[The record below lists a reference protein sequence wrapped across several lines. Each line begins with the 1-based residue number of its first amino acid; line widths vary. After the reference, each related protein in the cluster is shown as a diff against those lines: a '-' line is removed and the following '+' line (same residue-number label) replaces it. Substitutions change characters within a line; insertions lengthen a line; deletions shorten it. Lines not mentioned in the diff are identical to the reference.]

1 MESWVVY
8 GVLCLLFWGLWGF
21 VLKLAYSNLSWTE
34 TYFLSTLASF
44 IVMLLVVSYY
54 RGIPSSLN
62 TSMATALVAG
72 VFGGAGYIFFVK
84 ALEHG
89 KASVVIP
96 LTALYPAVTAIIA
109 LIVLREK
116 ISLYQ
121 GIGIVL
127 AIAAA
132 ILLSTK

>member
-44 IVMLLVVSYY
+44 IVMLVVVSYY
-54 RGIPSSLN
+54 RAIPMSLN

-109 LIVLREK
+109 LIILREK

>member
-44 IVMLLVVSYY
+44 TVVLIVVSYY
-54 RGIPSSLN
+54 RAIPMSLN
-62 TSMATALVAG
+62 TYSVTALVAG

-109 LIVLREK
+109 LIILREK

>member
-1 MESWVVY
+1 MVY

-44 IVMLLVVSYY
+44 IVMLVVVSYY
-54 RGIPSSLN
+54 RAIPSSLN
-62 TSMATALVAG
+62 TYSVTALVAG

>member
-1 MESWVVY
+1 MY
-8 GVLCLLFWGLWGF
+8 GVLCLVFWGLWGF

-44 IVMLLVVSYY
+44 TVMLLVVSYY
-54 RGIPSSLN
+54 RAIPMSLN
-62 TSMATALVAG
+62 TYSVTALVAG

-109 LIVLREK
+109 LIILREK

>member
-1 MESWVVY
+1 MVY

-44 IVMLLVVSYY
+44 TVMLLVVSYY
-54 RGIPSSLN
+54 RAIPMSLN
-62 TSMATALVAG
+62 TYSVTALVAG

-109 LIVLREK
+109 LIILREK

>member
-1 MESWVVY
+1 
-8 GVLCLLFWGLWGF
+8 
-21 VLKLAYSNLSWTE
+21 
-34 TYFLSTLASF
+34 
-44 IVMLLVVSYY
+44 
-54 RGIPSSLN
+54 
-62 TSMATALVAG
+62 MATALVAG

-109 LIVLREK
+109 LIILREK

>member
-1 MESWVVY
+1 MVY

-44 IVMLLVVSYY
+44 IVMLVVVSYY
-54 RGIPSSLN
+54 RAIPMSLN
-62 TSMATALVAG
+62 TYSVTALVAG

-109 LIVLREK
+109 LIILREK

>member
-1 MESWVVY
+1 MVY

-44 IVMLLVVSYY
+44 IVMLVVVSYY
-54 RGIPSSLN
+54 RAIPMSLN
-62 TSMATALVAG
+62 TSMVTALVAG

-109 LIVLREK
+109 LIILREK

>member
-8 GVLCLLFWGLWGF
+8 GVLCLVFWGLWGF
-21 VLKLAYSNLSWTE
+21 VLKLAYSNLPWTE

-44 IVMLLVVSYY
+44 IVMLVLISYY
-54 RGIPSSLN
+54 RAIPSSLN
-62 TSMATALVAG
+62 TYSVTALIAG

-89 KASVVIP
+89 RASVVIP

-109 LIVLREK
+109 LIILREK

>member
-1 MESWVVY
+1 MY

-44 IVMLLVVSYY
+44 IVMLVVVSYY
-54 RGIPSSLN
+54 RAIPSSLN
-62 TSMATALVAG
+62 TYSVTALVAG

>member
-8 GVLCLLFWGLWGF
+8 GVLCLVFWGLWGF

-44 IVMLLVVSYY
+44 IVMLVVVSYY
-54 RGIPSSLN
+54 RAIPMSLN
-62 TSMATALVAG
+62 TYSVTALIAG

-89 KASVVIP
+89 RASVVIP

>member
-1 MESWVVY
+1 MVY

-44 IVMLLVVSYY
+44 TVMLIVVSYY
-54 RGIPSSLN
+54 RAIPMSLN
-62 TSMATALVAG
+62 TYSVTALVAG

-109 LIVLREK
+109 LIILREK

>member
-1 MESWVVY
+1 MVY

-44 IVMLLVVSYY
+44 TVMLLVVSYY
-54 RGIPSSLN
+54 RAIPMSLN
-62 TSMATALVAG
+62 TYSVTALAAG

-109 LIVLREK
+109 LIILREK

>member
-44 IVMLLVVSYY
+44 IVMLVVVSYY
-54 RGIPSSLN
+54 RAIPSSLN

-96 LTALYPAVTAIIA
+96 LTALYPAVTARIA
-109 LIVLREK
+109 LIILREK

>member
-44 IVMLLVVSYY
+44 TVMLLVVSYY
-54 RGIPSSLN
+54 RAIPMSLN
-62 TSMATALVAG
+62 TYSVTALIAG

-109 LIVLREK
+109 LIILREK